1 MVAFLFLNQNRLVPY
16 HKNTFFKHTYCEFM
30 QIEDVI
36 LPEKTHFK
44 SKHNSLYHFTK
55 EGVYRKSNHWGKVA
69 TCRWKLIPNTTYK
82 NQQTVSGFAKWED
95 FYPLNE
101 TEKIFYILVNFET
114 KKATIKAKQAKE
126 TAFLFTLSGAQKKEK
141 QIKKLFKEDKWAL
154 YFNQSIE
161 ELRIKIISEL
171 INSDVTLQQI
181 KLNMKTA

>member
-1 MVAFLFLNQNRLVPY
+1 M
-16 HKNTFFKHTYCEFM
+16 
-30 QIEDVI
+30 
-36 LPEKTHFK
+36 
-44 SKHNSLYHFTK
+44 
-55 EGVYRKSNHWGKVA
+55 
-69 TCRWKLIPNTTYK
+69 
-82 NQQTVSGFAKWED
+82 
-95 FYPLNE
+95 
-101 TEKIFYILVNFET
+101 NFET